1 MNNIK
6 HLLKVTVAWTSIV
19 YTVCYVGVWLFPGI
33 RETFMLYALHT
44 TTALGENVVTLT
56 TFVSGL
62 IVWNVAA
69 VLGVW
74 LFAYLYNTIR
84 T

>member
-1 MNNIK
+1 MTNIK
-6 HLLKVTVAWTSIV
+6 HLLTVAVAWTSVV

-33 RETFMLYALHT
+33 REAFMLYGLHT
-44 TTALGENVVTLT
+44 TTVLGENVVTLT

-62 IVWNVAA
+62 IIWNVVA
-69 VLGVW
+69 VLAVW
-74 LFAYLYNTIR
+74 LFAYLYRAIR

>member
-6 HLLKVTVAWTSIV
+6 HLLTVTAAWTSIV

-33 RETFMLYALHT
+33 REAFMLYALHT
-44 TTALGENVVTLT
+44 TTVLGENVMTLT
-56 TFVSGL
+56 TFISGL

-69 VLGVW
+69 RL
-74 LFAYLYNTIR
+74 IE
-84 T
+84 